1 MYLDINW
8 DDIYASCS
16 NMSHFYWGQV
26 SLRRLQNHVQPS
38 SGMIRVSENST
49 QETARNSFIPNKS
62 YEHYIQAS
70 MVTMTTGLV
79 LNTLRMF
86 ETGNK
91 TSRICFCT
99 TLIRYQCQF
108 VHTEPDR

>member
-49 QETARNSFIPNKS
+49 QETARNSFIPNKKLRTLHS
-62 YEHYIQAS
+62 SVDGNYDHWTGFEHSPY
-70 MVTMTTGLV
+70 V
-79 LNTLRMF
+79 
-86 ETGNK
+86 
-91 TSRICFCT
+91 
-99 TLIRYQCQF
+99 
-108 VHTEPDR
+108 